1 MKKNLLILIV
11 SALLV
16 SNKSVAQTRNV
27 GPVEQK
33 VTTALCDCLNKIDLS
48 KITNKKE
55 ANDAFMSCFI
65 SQSNF
70 FVDLTTERNISMTD
84 NKAMHELG
92 LDIGK
97 NLLNQKCDAFLKLAV
112 KMADHANSTPE
123 IETTTGS
130 FKGIDTKGFN
140 YIVIT
145 DAAGSEKSF
154 LWLRQFTGSEKF
166 IAQPSSLTGKKLKIT
181 WQEIE
186 VYVPLA
192 KGYYKVKEITAV
204 DIL

>member
-1 MKKNLLILIV
+1 MKKKLLILIIT
-11 SALLV
+11 ALWV
-16 SNKSVAQTRNV
+16 SNKSIAQKHNV

-33 VTTALCDCLNKIDLS
+33 VTTALCDCINKIDLT

-55 ANDAFMSCFI
+55 ANDAFMSCFMN
-65 SQSNF
+65 QSNL
-70 FVDLTTERNISMTD
+70 FVDLTAERNISMTD
-84 NKAMHELG
+84 NTAMHELG

-112 KMADHANSTPE
+112 KMADHADSTPE
-123 IETTTGS
+123 TETTTGS
-130 FKGIDTKGFN
+130 FKRIDTKGFN
-140 YIVIT
+140 YIIIT
-145 DAAGSEKSF
+145 DASGSEKSF

-166 IAQPSSLTGKKLKIT
+166 MAQPPTGKKLKIT

-186 VYVPLA
+186 VYIPQA
-192 KGYYKVKEITAV
+192 KGYYKVKEIAAV